1 MRRFLSYS
9 NVVSTI
15 CLFIVLG
22 GSAYAAT
29 TITSKQVKNNTL
41 TSADI
46 KNGSLKKVDFKKGQ
60 LPGAVTP
67 SDQAPG
73 AQGPAG
79 PPGTPGANGRD
90 GAPGAPG
97 SPGQKGDAGP
107 GAIPLAITLPGDA
120 FERREIQA
128 GDLTFAFSC
137 SPREG
142 RPQAQIWASS
152 KSTPATLEWVGLRTS
167 SVDQEFTTSGFSN
180 LGPDLGGVEARWA
193 PAGNYAGAGLQMEY
207 RSGAKAATINVHVT
221 ADHRGGGAG
230 KCTIAGTI
238 VPAG

>member
-1 MRRFLSYS
+1 VRRLLTYS

-29 TITSKQVKNNTL
+29 TITSKQVKNNSL

-46 KNGSLKKVDFKKGQ
+46 KNGSLKKADFKKGQ
-60 LPGAVTP
+60 LPGAATP

-73 AQGPAG
+73 AQGPQGPAG
-79 PPGTPGANGRD
+79 PQGVPGANGND
-90 GAPGAPG
+90 GA
-97 SPGQKGDAGP
+97 PGQKGDAGP
-107 GAIPLAITLPGDA
+107 SAVPLAITLAGDA
-120 FERREIQA
+120 FERREVQA

-142 RPQAQIWASS
+142 RPQAQLWAAS

-193 PAGNYAGAGLQMEY
+193 PAGNYAGAGLQMQY

-230 KCTIAGTI
+230 KCTIAGTV